1 MGGMMGGPGKGMGAP
16 GMGPGGPMGKGGA
29 PRPMG
34 GAPMQQPRP
43 MGGQMGAQPRPMGG
57 MPQMGQS
64 AASTLANAPPGMQ
77 KQMLGEKIF
86 PMISRIHPE
95 MAGKITGMMLEMD
108 NSELLML
115 VESPDQLK
123 AKVDEALRVL
133 ESR

>member
-1 MGGMMGGPGKGMGAP
+1 MGGPGGKGMGGPGMP
-16 GMGPGGPMGKGGA
+16 GMGMKGGGQ
-29 PRPMG
+29 PRPM
-34 GAPMQQPRP
+34 GAPMQQQRP
-43 MGGQMGAQPRPMGG
+43 MGAPMGQPRPMGG
-57 MPQMGQS
+57 MPPMGQS
-64 AASTLANAPPGMQ
+64 ATSTLANAPPGMQ

-133 ESR
+133 EGKVS